1 MENGNGDNGV
11 VFHRLVHPELRPAYS
26 DFFFASIIRSPDGS
40 VIVLPEVPQ
49 ENEDQLQ
56 IVMELIENDPGVISE
71 DSGQGNDSESSD
83 EVWFSLYK

>member
-1 MENGNGDNGV
+1 M
-11 VFHRLVHPELRPAYS
+11 
-26 DFFFASIIRSPDGS
+26 IRFPDGS

-56 IVMELIENDPGVISE
+56 VAMEVIEDDPGVISE